1 MIVSGSWKGVDG
13 KYDPVADF
21 VTGDSGAHRQSNCCR
36 HRHFFLCGQRKRE
49 KREQKGQANFRERE
63 ASVGMMFI
71 SVESGAGGLHRG
83 SDLRMYREVKRG
95 LSGRKSG
102 FNPANRNSDDPEIL
116 LPLCNC
122 FVFTALVKSI
132 NIKSQDH
139 AHGGFRLL
147 TPPTER

>member
-21 VTGDSGAHRQSNCCR
+21 VTGDSGAHRQSNCCC

-71 SVESGAGGLHRG
+71 SVESGAGGLRRG
-83 SDLRMYREVKRG
+83 SDLGMCREVKRG

-102 FNPANRNSDDPEIL
+102 FNPANRNSDDSERFL
-116 LPLCNC
+116 RSFCR

-132 NIKSQDH
+132 NM
-139 AHGGFRLL
+139 LVVY
-147 TPPTER
+147 

>member
-21 VTGDSGAHRQSNCCR
+21 VTGDSGAHRQSNCCC

-71 SVESGAGGLHRG
+71 SVESGAGGLGRG
-83 SDLRMYREVKRG
+83 SDLGMCREVKRG

-102 FNPANRNSDDPEIL
+102 FNPANRNSDD
-116 LPLCNC
+116 
-122 FVFTALVKSI
+122 S
-132 NIKSQDH
+132 
-139 AHGGFRLL
+139 
-147 TPPTER
+147 ERFLRSVGVSDGRCIFFCRFCVHQSARPWWLR